1 MLTWCYRY
9 KRCFTSENKKPH
21 YFNLGFYICFDESRP
36 QKKSI
41 IKNKLWRD
49 IKETFQPHLFS
60 NCPMVSE
67 MNNFQIFFYFG
78 FYVKSFS
85 YDSHLA
91 FLVKFKKNRQ
101 QNKNNNYWK
110 GYKKSFPSSH
120 VVFEN
125 ILFTSNLCQKQ
136 KIKFVKSIFPFLI
149 L

>member
-41 IKNKLWRD
+41 IKNKNFLSTKNKNKLWRD

-60 NCPMVSE
+60 NCSMVSE

-78 FYVKSFS
+78 SYVKSFS

-101 QNKNNNYWK
+101 QNKNNNSWK
-110 GYKKSFPSSH
+110 GYKKSLLTCSFWEH
-120 VVFEN
+120 F
-125 ILFTSNLCQKQ
+125 IY
-136 KIKFVKSIFPFLI
+136 I
-149 L
+149 